1 MGRTLQHNR
10 DFKSFHRMY
19 DPLPVPSRMYSCLDK
34 ITLSADLTG
43 PATRLLE
50 SCGGRLLGCSLPPS

>member
-10 DFKSFHRMY
+10 DFKSFHPMY
-19 DPLPVPSRMYSCLDK
+19 DPLPVPSRMHSCLDE

-43 PATRLLE
+43 PATSLLV
-50 SCGGRLLGCSLPPS
+50 SRGGRLLECSLPPS